1 MKKNLRD
8 IVINLISNTIFQ
20 IIAFAFLTGSG
31 IISAV
36 WISISSLTDMKVNLS
51 IGKLTFIIVAVAIAV
66 GCLFALGMKISV
78 YIKQKKG
85 KEKRNFDDV
94 DDYYFANYEKHIT
107 IYKNGNGIIIHKF
120 TVIVNNV
127 DKFRR
132 IRRKLNIEDG
142 KVSSNFPELEK
153 MIHTNKSERFD
164 KFGFWYYDKDN
175 IISEVKEFYWKKDS
189 EEEDKKAKSNP
200 KELRWVFK
208 INRRSVKQNVPYEI
222 VYAISVPGLAALEN
236 GKLDKE
242 LLSEEFGD
250 TSSSVMNIDHKIKN
264 LRYIISFEHEVE
276 LEAVPQ
282 CILIITGQDESQEST
297 IAGKN
302 EYDILYNKYVFD
314 IDSPE
319 FKSVVKINW
328 KYSKV
333 GTV

>member
-20 IIAFAFLTGSG
+20 IIAFAFLSGGG
-31 IISAV
+31 IISGV
-36 WISISSLTDMKVNLS
+36 WISISSLTDKKVNLT
-51 IGKLTFIIVAVAIAV
+51 IGKLTFIVAAFAIAAV
-66 GCLFALGMKISV
+66 CLFALGMKISA

-85 KEKRNFDDV
+85 KDKRDFDDI

-120 TVIVNNV
+120 TVVVNNV

-142 KVSSNFPELEK
+142 KISSNFPTLEK
-153 MIHTNKSERFD
+153 MMHTNKSERFD

-175 IISEVKEFYWKKDS
+175 IISEVKEYYWQKDS
-189 EEEDKKAKSNP
+189 EEENKKAKSNT
-200 KELRWVFK
+200 KELRWIFR
-208 INRRSVKQNVPYEI
+208 INRHSVKQNVPYDI
-222 VYAISVPGLAALEN
+222 VYAISVPGLAPLEN
-236 GKLDKE
+236 GKLNRD
-242 LLSEEFGD
+242 LMSEEFGD
-250 TSSSVMNIDHKIKN
+250 TCHSVMNIDHKIKN

-282 CILIITGQDESQEST
+282 CILIITGQDEAQESP
-297 IAGKN
+297 IDGEK
-302 EYDILYNKYVFD
+302 EYDILYNKFVFD
-314 IDSPE
+314 IASPE

-333 GTV
+333 GTA